1 MRISRLLRSA
11 TFLSITSLALLSANF
26 LVAEQPRPTDPPPTE
41 DLAGHRARNAD
52 VYQLADLQALAEGN
66 NPALQEAAAAV
77 TEARGR
83 ALQAGLYPNPAMGG
97 GAQQLGGSD
106 SQYIA
111 TVTQTIVTNGKLRLD
126 RAAICREVTQA
137 QLKYVR
143 TRFDL
148 LTSVRQQHYT
158 MLAAQARVRAL
169 RDLVGIATKSRES
182 ALQLR
187 KGGEVTKVDTLL
199 LEIELERAEVGLQNA
214 ETQLEA
220 TRRQFAA
227 QIGLPDLVIGEVEG
241 SLVGPLPDYEAELV
255 ARGYLSQNALAQI
268 ARVEVDRSRI
278 LLQRA
283 EVEPR
288 PNVGVYGAY
297 QYNNLPLHDQAQVL
311 LTVTVP
317 LWNRNQGAITAAQA
331 KVGQSR
337 QTVQRVENELTAQL
351 SESVGRYLAA
361 QQLVTRFETKILPR
375 AVESFSITQKG
386 YSAGEFDFLRLLQA
400 QKTLVES
407 YLGHINAQEARWVS
421 AAEVSGVLQH
431 EQFP

>member
-1 MRISRLLRSA
+1 MRTSSLFHLA
-11 TFLSITSLALLSANF
+11 TCLSVAAAALLSANS
-26 LVAEQPRPTDPPPTE
+26 LAADLPPPTAPPPVS
-41 DLAGHRARNAD
+41 DGPRSVD
-52 VYQLADLQALAEGN
+52 VYQLADLQTLAEGN
-66 NPALQEAAAAV
+66 NPALREASAAV
-77 TEARGR
+77 SEARGR
-83 ALQAGLYPNPAMGG
+83 AWQAGLYPNPAMGG
-97 GAQQLGGSD
+97 GSQQLGGSD

-137 QLKYVR
+137 QLKYMR

-148 LTSVRQQHYT
+148 LTVIRQQYYT

-169 RDLVGIATKSRES
+169 RDLVGIAKKSGES
-182 ALQLR
+182 AQRLR
-187 KGGEVTKVDTLL
+187 KGGEVTKVDSLL
-199 LEIELERAEVGLQNA
+199 LEIELERAEVGLENA
-214 ETQLEA
+214 ETQLDA
-220 TRRQFAA
+220 TRRQLAA
-227 QIGLPDLVIGEVEG
+227 QIGLPDLVVGEVQG
-241 SLVGPLPDYEAELV
+241 SLEGQLPDYEAELV

-268 ARVEVDRSRI
+268 ARVEVDRARI

-331 KVGQSR
+331 KVSQSR

-351 SESVGRYLAA
+351 AGAVGRYLAA
-361 QQLVTRFETKILPR
+361 QQLVARYETKILPR
-375 AVESFSITQKG
+375 AVETFSITQKG
-386 YSAGEFDFLRLLQA
+386 YNAGEFDFLRLLQA

-407 YLGHINAQEARWVS
+407 YLGHINAQEVRWVS